1 MAAQFSTARTW
12 LVWSVSPRQAPS
24 RHDPTAQQFLKAAVR
39 LIEAYLD
46 NNSQDA
52 QPPRLRAIHFPAA
65 LDWLRTEDVI
75 RSAAMP
81 GEAGL
86 SRKAFFNRWATRE
99 EFLRDALVY
108 AMVYDEGPEPPNER
122 GRQMPATAA
131 AATVFSDGV
140 VSICDGLIDSLTRN
154 PRSFLTLHIGPLLPQ
169 HPLLWQEIVPAMRRG
184 TQVWADGYTT
194 MLADLG
200 LVLRPGWTAQRLS
213 LALQAAVDGCL
224 LRYRV
229 QPEDY
234 AESRWEG
241 AGLFADTVIAIVLGV
256 IDADRSGRS
265 GRAVLDELVG
275 QSAAAG

>member
-1 MAAQFSTARTW
+1 M
-12 LVWSVSPRQAPS
+12 SPRRAPS
-24 RHDPTAQQFLKAAVR
+24 RHDLTAQLFLKAAVR

-46 NNSQDA
+46 DKDQDA
-52 QPPRLRAIHFPAA
+52 QPARLRAIHFPAA

-81 GEAGL
+81 GETGL
-86 SRKAFFNRWATRE
+86 SRKAFFNRWPTRE

-108 AMVYDEGPEPPNER
+108 AMVYDEGPEPPNECA
-122 GRQMPATAA
+122 RQMPATAA
-131 AATVFSDGV
+131 AAPVFSEGV
-140 VSICDGLIDSLTRN
+140 VRICDGLLDSLSRH
-154 PRSFLTLHIGPLLPQ
+154 PRSYLTLHIGPLLPQ
-169 HPLLWQEIVPAMRRG
+169 HPGLWQAIVPAMRQG

-200 LVLRPGWTAQRLS
+200 LVLRPGWTPQRLS
-213 LALQAAVDGCL
+213 LALQAAVDGFL
-224 LRYRV
+224 LRHRV

-241 AGLFADTVIAIVLGV
+241 AGLFADTVVAIVLGV

-265 GRAVLDELVG
+265 GRAVLDELVS
-275 QSAAAG
+275 QSATAA